1 MNASEISC
9 VHMSQAW
16 ARLSVPALPLAAGV
30 LQIVYIVPQ
39 NSIADL
45 NDVELCSTRT
55 CPCSCEKFCT
65 DHASPLNM
73 IQPSQQQANHSVSSV
88 SHNIGFRRT
97 RLAPVIGSRWCQGCS
112 RVCPRSIPGAAAHLS
127 QKLNTLIAATAACD
141 SGLWNLEERLKFHAA
156 KPDSCKL
163 VECKGCKGF
172 YPRFFEL
179 HVTLPLWGEKHC
191 FKVFF
196 ISRRCFT
203 QQRFRSM
210 CLQEK
215 TALTVMLPAL
225 NAICTLKFAV
235 FSRKQGRKRTCTGPP
250 IIVFSSQMFTLGTI
264 PENWCHQ
271 TNILKHLILAMC
283 WVHPVIKQDVSHCHH
298 STAQEQTLLLDA
310 GMYTIDDKSSW
321 GFRTMRHVN

>member
-55 CPCSCEKFCT
+55 CPGSCEKFCT

-127 QKLNTLIAATAACD
+127 QKLTTLIAATAACD
-141 SGLWNLEERLKFHAA
+141 SGL
-156 KPDSCKL
+156 
-163 VECKGCKGF
+163 
-172 YPRFFEL
+172 
-179 HVTLPLWGEKHC
+179 
-191 FKVFF
+191 
-196 ISRRCFT
+196 
-203 QQRFRSM
+203 
-210 CLQEK
+210 
-215 TALTVMLPAL
+215 
-225 NAICTLKFAV
+225 
-235 FSRKQGRKRTCTGPP
+235 
-250 IIVFSSQMFTLGTI
+250 
-264 PENWCHQ
+264 
-271 TNILKHLILAMC
+271 
-283 WVHPVIKQDVSHCHH
+283 
-298 STAQEQTLLLDA
+298 
-310 GMYTIDDKSSW
+310 
-321 GFRTMRHVN
+321 